1 MRDEVLLDYLL
12 QQLPEPQARLV
23 EKRLQCDVRLA
34 ERLERLRR
42 RLRPLEQWRRQE
54 VMPPAGLAERTLAR
68 IQAWCFAPLASLP
81 RAPRAV
87 PELQVLGGRFRL
99 DWLVAAAILLLVG
112 GLFLSAVGNL
122 RARSEWLT
130 CQNVLRQW
138 YVYQHHVTIPPGM
151 TSSGR
156 SEVVTEPLS
165 SPGAGAAF
173 TDHYLMLLHFQTQSR
188 PMLPLTVAI
197 SNTPL
202 LAVAIEPLNPSS
214 THSWVAVAPNYQYYQ
229 KFVAPED
236 ALYSGDL
243 SPILIDGFCSPNIRH
258 YPATRHAYS
267 QHALCAGGN
276 VLCLSRPFMSEAM
289 ILCSPFVLDYSLRS
303 SCWQYTE

>member
-138 YVYQHHVTIPPGM
+138 YVYQHHVTLPPGM

-173 TDHYLMLLHFQTQSR
+173 TDHYLMLLHFQTQS
-188 PMLPLTVAI
+188 PPVLSTASVVTQPCLLVISADLPEEDVQTFPAPETVQHHRTVSLEASRRWGDLCPVLVDAFRIPTARHSLFLTHAYGRHILYAGGHVVCA
-197 SNTPL
+197 SSSSVHPTPL
-202 LAVAIEPLNPSS
+202 AFAPMAGGRPL
-214 THSWVAVAPNYQYYQ
+214 
-229 KFVAPED
+229 
-236 ALYSGDL
+236 LSGD
-243 SPILIDGFCSPNIRH
+243 SWN
-258 YPATRHAYS
+258 YP
-267 QHALCAGGN
+267 
-276 VLCLSRPFMSEAM
+276 E
-289 ILCSPFVLDYSLRS
+289 
-303 SCWQYTE
+303 